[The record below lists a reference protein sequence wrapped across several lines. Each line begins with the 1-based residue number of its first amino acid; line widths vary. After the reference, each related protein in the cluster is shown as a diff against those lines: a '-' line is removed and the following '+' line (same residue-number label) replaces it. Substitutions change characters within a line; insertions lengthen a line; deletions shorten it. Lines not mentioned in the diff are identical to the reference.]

1 MNNKELKEKVQEG
14 LQGSTRARNALFNK
28 LALELVQEIAE
39 RYSGFT
45 GDAAR
50 EILKLKQG

>member
-1 MNNKELKEKVQEG
+1 MNNTRLKERVQEG

-39 RYSGFT
+39 SYSGFT

-50 EILKLKQG
+50 EILKLKQE